1 MSEAEEKVEEV
12 KLQADAE
19 GAPAAEVEA
28 KAAAPA
34 EAKAAAPAEAKAAAP
49 TEAKSEAAPES
60 KKAAASEGK
69 KAAASGKKAAA
80 AEGKETSAP
89 AEAGADAP
97 AVPDA
102 PAAKKTRVKGGKYVP
117 VGIVHIMA
125 SFNNTQVSISD
136 PRGAVIS
143 WSNAGR
149 CGFKGSRKSTAYAA
163 TMVAQ
168 EAARV
173 AVSHGMHEVEVK
185 VQGPGAGRES
195 AIRAVQAAG
204 LAVTSIKDM
213 TPIPHNGC
221 RSPKRRRV

>member
-12 KLQADAE
+12 KPQADAE
-19 GAPAAEVEA
+19 SAPSAEVEA
-28 KAAAPA
+28 KATAV
-34 EAKAAAPAEAKAAAP
+34 AKE
-49 TEAKSEAAPES
+49 KSD
-60 KKAAASEGK
+60 
-69 KAAASGKKAAA
+69 AA
-80 AEGKETSAP
+80 AESGKETSAT
-89 AEAGADAP
+89 AEAEGSASAAPVP
-97 AVPDA
+97 AV
-102 PAAKKTRVKGGKYVP
+102 KKTRVKGGKYVP
-117 VGIVHIMA
+117 VGIVHIKA

>member
-12 KLQADAE
+12 KPQAEAE
-19 GAPAAEVEA
+19 SKPAEQAPAVAEAGSQAGEGVSEA
-28 KAAAPA
+28 QAPA
-34 EAKAAAPAEAKAAAP
+34 EA
-49 TEAKSEAAPES
+49 
-60 KKAAASEGK
+60 
-69 KAAASGKKAAA
+69 
-80 AEGKETSAP
+80 
-89 AEAGADAP
+89 
-97 AVPDA
+97 AV
-102 PAAKKTRVKGGKYVP
+102 KKTRVKGGKYIP
-117 VGIVHIMA
+117 VGIVHIKA

-163 TMVAQ
+163 TTVAQ
-168 EAARV
+168 EAARQAV
-173 AVSHGMHEVEVK
+173 AHGMHEVEVQ

-204 LAVTSIKDM
+204 LAVTAIKDV